1 MLKNVG
7 FEILLA
13 SPSEYDELI
22 AEIYYDGKFV
32 ALVNQE
38 RGPGLFEVET
48 PDGAYLVGSSVLRRV
63 DLNGFITALEAACH
77 RLTQKAD

>member
-13 SPSEYDELI
+13 SPPEYDGLV

-32 ALVNQE
+32 ALVSQQ
-38 RGPGLFEVET
+38 RGPGLFEVELPGT
-48 PDGAYLVGSSVLRRV
+48 DLVESRILRRV
-63 DLNGFITALEAACH
+63 DLPGFITSLEAACD
-77 RLTQKAD
+77 RLCPQSG